1 MKELLQGIVA
11 ALAGLANL
19 QQVKVVEGSGTATPL
34 VAVPDGVTLQ
44 NVDEKTLPA
53 PLRTSGITQLHQYP
67 AFVKYVNKYAEPD
80 AMIFVSPEIA
90 FRSGGMLASAQ
101 LDFPAPG
108 KPQWSGHVAQLIVH
122 PSIEYT
128 MLTNIDGKLLEQD
141 EFARQMLKLGR
152 FCTSMSSADLLELAQ
167 KLTLTSRGAFRSI
180 TDELSGSANIAY
192 DVQVSAKVDSGG
204 TTTKNIEVPSSISFN
219 LPMLLGGSPVS
230 LNADLKYRIP
240 DEAGGKIKLG
250 LSLPDRVYVER
261 DVLEALV
268 QQLNTDTGLAV
279 AVGNSSVPTDP
290 DML

>member
-11 ALAGLANL
+11 ALAGLGNL
-19 QQVKVVEGSGTATPL
+19 QQVKIVEGSGTATPL

-44 NVDEKTLPA
+44 TVDETKLPA

-90 FRSGGMLASAQ
+90 FRSGGVLASAK

-108 KPQWSGHVAQLIVH
+108 KPQWSGHVAQLIVQ

-167 KLTLTSRGAFRSI
+167 KLTLTSKGAFRSI

-192 DVQVSAKVDSGG
+192 DVQVSARVDSG
-204 TTTKNIEVPSSISFN
+204 TTTRSIEVPSSISFN

-240 DEAGGKIKLG
+240 EEAGGKIKLG

-279 AVGNSSVPTDP
+279 AVGISSVPTDP
-290 DML
+290 DKL

>member
-19 QQVKVVEGSGTATPL
+19 QQVKVVEGSGTATTL

-44 NVDEKTLPA
+44 TIDEAKLPA
-53 PLRTSGITQLHQYP
+53 PLRTRGVTQLHQYQ
-67 AFVKYVNKYAEPD
+67 AFVKYVNKYAETD

-90 FRSGGMLASAQ
+90 FRSGGVLASAQ

-108 KPQWSGHVAQLIVH
+108 KPQWSGHTAQLIVQ

-167 KLTLTSRGAFRSI
+167 KLTLTSKGSFRSI

-192 DVQVSAKVDSGG
+192 DVQVAAKVDSG

-240 DEAGGKIKLG
+240 NEAGGKILLG
-250 LSLPDRVYVER
+250 LSLPDRVFVER
-261 DVLEALV
+261 EVLEALV

-279 AVGNSSVPTDP
+279 AVGMSGVPTDP
-290 DML
+290 DTL